1 MAPPSRWQS
10 QEREIQNPVSQALYN
25 PRLFCCLQ
33 SYCQSNVLEAY
44 TRLRKVA
51 KSFEIGN
58 LPGLWMLCMPLFM
71 ILGFLLRRFIC
82 RNCWIFYICYPK
94 QMLGDYRRHIMIY
107 QIQFL

>member
-1 MAPPSRWQS
+1 MTLQCHFHGSPK
-10 QEREIQNPVSQALYN
+10 PVAKPRKALYN

-71 ILGFLLRRFIC
+71 ILGFLLRRKIHMQKLLD
-82 RNCWIFYICYPK
+82 ILHMLPK
-94 QMLGDYRRHIMIY
+94 TNAW
-107 QIQFL
+107 

>member
-1 MAPPSRWQS
+1 MTLQCHFHGSPK
-10 QEREIQNPVSQALYN
+10 PVAK
-25 PRLFCCLQ
+25 PRK

-71 ILGFLLRRFIC
+71 ILGFLLRRKIHMQKLLD
-82 RNCWIFYICYPK
+82 ILHMLPK
-94 QMLGDYRRHIMIY
+94 TNAW
-107 QIQFL
+107 